1 MGTGAEQN
9 KRAMPQAGNES
20 RPGGLNSHQRA
31 QICAIIAVGC
41 SRSCAASYI
50 GCKVEVIDELAAR
63 SRSFRRQLAEAE
75 SKHEIAHL
83 ENIRTAGK
91 KEWRASA
98 WALERRYPERY
109 GARKQ
114 KGLTGKQV
122 SRVLSEFAT
131 QLLEILTDNEHREQ
145 AVAQLH
151 GLLDEISERQGVE
164 ESGSWTGVGGQRS
177 GRQV

>member
-1 MGTGAEQN
+1 MGTRAERTKQKQTANGAPATQ
-9 KRAMPQAGNES
+9 S
-20 RPGGLNSHQRA
+20 GLSSHQRA

-41 SRSCAASYI
+41 SRSCAASFI
-50 GCKVEVIDELAAR
+50 GCKVEAIDELAAR
-63 SRSFRRQLAEAE
+63 SKTFRRQLAEAE

-83 ENIRTAGK
+83 ENIRAAGK

-122 SRVLSEFAT
+122 SRVLSMFAT
-131 QLLEILTDNEHREQ
+131 QLLEGLPNMEQREQ
-145 AVAQLH
+145 VVAQLH
-151 GLLDEISERQGVE
+151 GLLEEMDEKDV
-164 ESGSWTGVGGQRS
+164 SG
-177 GRQV
+177 